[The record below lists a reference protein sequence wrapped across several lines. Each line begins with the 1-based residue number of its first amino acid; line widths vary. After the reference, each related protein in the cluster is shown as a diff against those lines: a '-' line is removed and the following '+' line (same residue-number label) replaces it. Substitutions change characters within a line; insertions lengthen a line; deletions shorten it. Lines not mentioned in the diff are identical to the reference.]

1 MAKKVGP
8 DNRRSK
14 NRGYQDFILNSATL
28 VKQLM
33 VISYD
38 GKTDIKKYQ
47 ETRGFFC
54 DLRKCVAFVFHKKT
68 KNKHEGYRHEEN
80 ATMFS
85 RFN

>member
-1 MAKKVGP
+1 
-8 DNRRSK
+8 
-14 NRGYQDFILNSATL
+14 
-28 VKQLM
+28 M

-85 RFN
+85 LFN